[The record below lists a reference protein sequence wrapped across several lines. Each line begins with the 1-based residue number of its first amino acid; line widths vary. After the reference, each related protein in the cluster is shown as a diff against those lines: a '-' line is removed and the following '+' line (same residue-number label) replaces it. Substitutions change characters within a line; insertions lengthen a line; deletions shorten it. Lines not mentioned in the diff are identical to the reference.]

1 MPRSESFIFPTFPT
15 NLFASFS
22 TAPLKLATWLG
33 LATSTLAFLYGLYLL
48 LRTLLF
54 GNPVPGYPSLIIVIL
69 FLGGVQLI
77 CLGIIGEYLG
87 RTYEESKRRPLYL
100 VKGYRPCAD
109 D

>member
-1 MPRSESFIFPTFPT
+1 MKPDSAKQIVVVGGGSGG
-15 NLFASFS
+15 
-22 TAPLKLATWLG
+22 LKLATWLG
-33 LATSTLAFLYGLYLL
+33 LLTSTLAFLYGVFFL

-54 GNPVPGYPSLIIVIL
+54 GNPVPGYPSLIIIML

-87 RTYEESKRRPLYL
+87 RTYDESKRRPLYL
-100 VKGYRPCAD
+100 VKGYRPGTD